1 MDAQNF
7 DRLLS
12 SVKEA
17 KNIMDGKIAPSR
29 KFVFEEPNA
38 KEIRT
43 KLNLTQ
49 DEFAGLLNISVG
61 TLKNWEQS
69 RRKPEGPAR
78 VLLSVA
84 AAHPEIFMHMA

>member
-1 MDAQNF
+1 METQMF
-7 DRLLS
+7 EELLQ

-17 KNIMDGKIAPSR
+17 KNIMDGKTTPSR

-38 KEIRT
+38 KEIRS
-43 KLNLTQ
+43 KLKLTQ

-61 TLKNWEQS
+61 TLKNWEQA

-84 AAHPEIFMHMA
+84 ATHPEIFMH